1 MKTQIDMSELH
12 NIPKNGYNV
21 ISTFSGCGGS
31 SLGYK
36 LSGYNVLC
44 ALEFMPKAAEI
55 YRLNFP
61 NTPVLTKDIREITG
75 NDLLNMANIKPF
87 ELDILDGSP
96 PCCAFSVNGIREKG
110 WGKVRGY
117 SLTKQR
123 VDDLFFE
130 YIRIVKDLMPKVF
143 VAENVKGLTM
153 GTAKEILNE
162 IVEMLSDIGY
172 IVKYKVLNAKDYL
185 VPQTR
190 ERLILIGVR
199 KDLHI
204 KPVFPKP
211 IYKIISTKEAIEDLI
226 DEECDVQISDKQ
238 LDYLNKYFYPKIG
251 DSAMAK
257 IVKENDLH
265 IYSCRYHRARWELPF
280 YTLMSDH
287 SRVVHPIK
295 NRLLSIN
302 EAKRL
307 QTFPDDFKLVHS
319 PTQNW
324 ERIGRAV
331 PPNLM
336 KSVSKTI
343 QTEILDNIPKNYKI
357 TKEEFDE
364 RYRNSDRKMG
374 VQHGSYKLF

>member
-75 NDLLNMANIKPF
+75 NDLLSMANIKPF

-211 IYKIISTKEAIEDLI
+211 ICKIISTKDAIEDLI

-238 LDYLNKYFYPKIG
+238 LDYLNKYFYPNIG